1 MTTSKLITSFCLR
14 IAGKNVAVLE
24 AQLAGLIA
32 SKNYADCEATELEIV
47 VAKAL
52 YEKLLLEEPKVV
64 TQIPVRI
71 EGRVKAVTSGDLSTL
86 SHDGTAK
93 QSADSRAKKMT
104 AKKVS
109 GDERPVSKLRPK
121 APITMRDTDTIFSIA
136 EAMASRRADA
146 ALLINSKGQL
156 SGIITDNDITR
167 RVVSQFVDP
176 LATCVDSVMTK
187 NPKCVQDDDSALDA
201 LEMMVDN
208 RFRHLPVLDSSGAV
222 VGLLD
227 IAKCLYDA
235 ISVLEKVSNSDGASD
250 NGKLNATAAS
260 EAMMTAMKAAGGNG
274 RRGSNKQIE
283 AMQALME
290 SMFGGAV
297 PTLKT
302 IIGQDKIPR
311 LLPTQTVRDAS
322 ILMASVRKG
331 ILVMDSN
338 SKLVGILTPK
348 DLLSR
353 VTAKGLN
360 PDTVLLSAVMTPNP
374 ETVVADLTLLDA
386 LKEMHDQ
393 KFLHLPVRDES
404 TGLVLGLVDVMELV
418 CSTAGEG
425 GEGGKGWRDFFS
437 GAMAAGGDEAASELS
452 YGSSLLQPKVKV
464 ASVHSAD
471 HSKSVVKPKMKARG
485 DERPVSKLRP
495 KAPITM
501 RDTDT
506 IFSIAEAM
514 ASRRA
519 DAALL
524 INSKGQLSGIITDND
539 ITRRVVSQFVDPLAT
554 CVDSVMTKNPK
565 CVQDD
570 DSALDALE
578 MMVDNRFRHLPVLDS
593 SGAVVGLLD
602 IAKCLYDAIS
612 VLEKVSNSD
621 GASDNGK
628 LNATAAS
635 EAMMTAMKAAGGN
648 GRRGSNKQIEA
659 MQALMESMFGGAVP
673 TLKTIIGDDALPCV
687 RPSANVRE
695 AAILMAEVRKGV
707 LVMSADNE
715 LVGILTP
722 KDLLSR
728 VVAKGRSADLTAVS
742 SVMTPNP
749 ECASADLTL
758 LDALKEMHDQKFL
771 HLPVRDEST
780 GLVLGLVDVMELVCS
795 TAGEGGEGGKG
806 WRDFFSGAM
815 AAGGEGSQSGSE
827 SGRSEVSRR
836 LGTNSK
842 LNKQEYED
850 TSDIYPLE
858 SNKQVQRSGYAHNFE
873 TGSVSYASEF
883 SFKVTDSAG
892 NVHRLK
898 SSADSLHQLKIAV
911 AGKLNVLSSALVLRY
926 VDDDKDDV
934 VLSSDG
940 SLKDAVDFAKQAG
953 MSALKLTAA
962 VSTLMVSPSRG
973 NTRMLTDGSGKDMVP
988 EEVPVFNALAKSTKE
1003 QNTLMLVGGGVAAL
1017 LVMSAFVF
1025 LKSRK

>member
-1 MTTSKLITSFCLR
+1 M
-14 IAGKNVAVLE
+14 V
-24 AQLAGLIA
+24 
-32 SKNYADCEATELEIV
+32 
-47 VAKAL
+47 
-52 YEKLLLEEPKVV
+52 
-64 TQIPVRI
+64 
-71 EGRVKAVTSGDLSTL
+71 SGESSTIS
-86 SHDGTAK
+86 SHDITVKEASDLK
-93 QSADSRAKKMT
+93 TKKMT
-104 AKKVS
+104 AKKVT

-121 APITMRDTDTIFSIA
+121 APVTMRDTDSIFAVA

-146 ALLINSKGQL
+146 ALLINAKGQL
-156 SGIITDNDITR
+156 AGIITDNDITR

-208 RFRHLPVLDSSGAV
+208 RFRHLPVLDKTGAV

-235 ISVLEKVSNSDGASD
+235 ISVLEKVQGDSESVTSEKTSAS
-250 NGKLNATAAS
+250 AAS
-260 EAMMTAMKAAGGNG
+260 EAMIKAMKAAGGNG
-274 RRGSNKQIE
+274 RKGSSKVQIE
-283 AMQALME
+283 AMKALVE
-290 SMFGGAV
+290 SMFGGSV

-302 IIGQDKIPR
+302 IIGDDKIPR

-360 PDTVLLSAVMTPNP
+360 PDTLLLSAVMTPNP

-404 TGLVLGLVDVMELV
+404 TGLVIGLVDVMELV
-418 CSTAGEG
+418 CSTAG

-437 GAMAAGGDEAASELS
+437 GAMAAGGDDGASELS
-452 YGSSLLQPKVKV
+452 YGSSLIQPKGNLASVQ
-464 ASVHSAD
+464 SVHSAD
-471 HSKSVVKPKMKARG
+471 HSRSVVKPKIKVQG

-495 KAPITM
+495 KAPVTM

-524 INSKGQLSGIITDND
+524 INAKGQLAGIITDND

-578 MMVDNRFRHLPVLDS
+578 MMVDNRFRHLPVLDKT
-593 SGAVVGLLD
+593 GAVVGLLD

-612 VLEKVSNSD
+612 VLEKVSKSD
-621 GASDNGK
+621 GATDTSK
-628 LNATAAS
+628 LNASAAS
-635 EAMMTAMKAAGGN
+635 EAMMMAMKAAGGN
-648 GRRGSNKQIEA
+648 GRRTSSKQMEA
-659 MQALMESMFGGAVP
+659 MQALVESMFGGSVP
-673 TLKTIIGDDALPCV
+673 TLKTIIGEDALPCV

-780 GLVLGLVDVMELVCS
+780 GLVIGLVDVMELVCS
-795 TAGEGGEGGKG
+795 TAGGEGGKG

-827 SGRSEVSRR
+827 SGQSEVSRR
-836 LGTNSK
+836 LGTSSK
-842 LNKQEYED
+842 LVKQEYED

-873 TGSVSYASEF
+873 TGSVSYAAEF

-926 VDDDKDDV
+926 IDDDKDDV

-973 NTRMLTDGSGKDMVP
+973 TTRMLTDGSGKDLVS
-988 EEVPVFNALAKSTKE
+988 EEVPVYNTLANSTKE
-1003 QNTLMLVGGGVAAL
+1003 QNTLMLVGGGIAAVV
-1017 LVMSAFVF
+1017 VMAAFVF
-1025 LKSRK
+1025 LKSKK